1 MRSRKPLNLIVFTVL
16 LLGAMP
22 TAIGAALAAPP
33 ATLAAQPS
41 PKIEARLPDQ
51 FATQDA
57 NLDPPLNCIL
67 LLDDDGDSE
76 PGFPDVRAYYTAAL
90 DALDLDYDI
99 WDVAT
104 LGDPYLGNLVGYGTV
119 LWFTGFY
126 LVVPLQQ
133 RQ

>member
-1 MRSRKPLNLIVFTVL
+1 MQGKQVLVAVL
-16 LLGAMP
+16 LLALLFGAVVGLSI
-22 TAIGAALAAPP
+22 AQERDAEGSAASQTPMG
-33 ATLAAQPS
+33 TH
-41 PKIEARLPDQ
+41 
-51 FATQDA
+51 FTYQDV
-57 NLDPPLNCIL
+57 NLDPPLSCIL
-67 LLDDDGDSE
+67 LVDDDGDSE